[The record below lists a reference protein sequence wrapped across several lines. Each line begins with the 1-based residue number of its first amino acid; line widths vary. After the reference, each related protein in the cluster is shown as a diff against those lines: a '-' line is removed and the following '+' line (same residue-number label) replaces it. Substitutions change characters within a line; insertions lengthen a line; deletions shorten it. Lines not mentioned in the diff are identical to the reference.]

1 MLSAFARICH
11 AQALKGLCRPC
22 GFNGE
27 HGIYVAIYLTE
38 INVAAVAAAGGD
50 VPQ

>member
-1 MLSAFARICH
+1 MHRLWKVCAGHVGSM
-11 AQALKGLCRPC
+11 
-22 GFNGE
+22 GE